1 MENVGLV
8 AIMFF
13 GAFLL
18 TALFSHLLLPILRR
32 YHLGQ
37 QILEIGPSW
46 HLSKAGTPTMGGISF
61 LFALL
66 MMSLGVAIFLVF
78 SGEKQSARILLLVF
92 GYATLCGGI
101 GIIDDTRKLVRKQNE
116 GLSAAQ
122 KYLLQL
128 ALSAVFLVIAKLTL
142 HIGTAVWL
150 PFSGK
155 PFELGFFYYPL
166 ALLFLTGIMNACNLT
181 DGVDGLLSSVMLVIG
196 LGLFVFG
203 WRAGNRG
210 IALTGGAL
218 AGAALGFLCLNAHP
232 ARLFMGDTGSLY
244 FGGALAGI
252 GLVTGQGLLILLFAA
267 VPVLE
272 AGSVILQVLFFKL
285 TGGKR
290 LFRMAPF
297 HHHLEKC
304 GLSENA
310 VVGIFS
316 AATLIFCAL
325 GVICWR

>member
-166 ALLFLTGIMNACNLT
+166 ALLFLTG
-181 DGVDGLLSSVMLVIG
+181 S
-196 LGLFVFG
+196 
-203 WRAGNRG
+203 
-210 IALTGGAL
+210 
-218 AGAALGFLCLNAHP
+218 
-232 ARLFMGDTGSLY
+232 
-244 FGGALAGI
+244 
-252 GLVTGQGLLILLFAA
+252 
-267 VPVLE
+267 
-272 AGSVILQVLFFKL
+272 
-285 TGGKR
+285 
-290 LFRMAPF
+290 
-297 HHHLEKC
+297 
-304 GLSENA
+304 
-310 VVGIFS
+310 
-316 AATLIFCAL
+316 
-325 GVICWR
+325 